1 MPHATANGISLYYEA
16 HGEPSAPTMVLI
28 AGQGAQL
35 ISWPPRLRELLVNRG
50 FRVLQFDNRDVGL
63 STKCDRKAPYAL
75 SDMADDLAGLLDT
88 LRIDAAHIVGQ
99 SMGGMIAQELTIRH
113 PERVL
118 SLCSIYAAPS
128 PAFIT
133 THPDVWDV
141 REREP
146 AREREEAI
154 RDYIERE
161 RACGLAEYS
170 EEWIRANAEETID
183 RCYYPEGAQRQMD
196 AVRRSTDRTEALR
209 AVTVPTAVIHGLE
222 DLLIDFSG
230 GIATAA
236 AVPGAELHLY
246 ADMGHQLVPSLWE
259 DYARVISRTAARVSR
274 SDRRP
279 ASGDH
284 QNVGNLAC
292 L

>member
-1 MPHATANGISLYYEA
+1 MPHASANGISLYYEG
-16 HGEPSAPTMVLI
+16 HGDPSAPTMVLI

-35 ISWPPRLRELLVNRG
+35 ISWPAGLRELLVNQG
-50 FRVLQFDNRDVGL
+50 FRVVQFDNRDVGL
-63 STKCDRKAPYAL
+63 STKCDGKAPYGL

-99 SMGGMIAQELTIRH
+99 SMGGMIAQDFAIRH
-113 PERVL
+113 PDRVL
-118 SLCSIYAAPS
+118 SLCSIYSAPG

-133 THPDVWDV
+133 THPDVWDT

-183 RCYYPEGAQRQMD
+183 RCYYPEGGQRQMD
-196 AVRRSTDRTEALR
+196 AVRRSADRTDALGGL
-209 AVTVPTAVIHGLE
+209 TVPTAVIHGLE

-230 GIATAA
+230 GVATAA

-246 ADMGHQLVPSLWE
+246 ADMGHQLLPSLWE
-259 DYARVISRTAARVSR
+259 DYVRIISRNAARVPR
-274 SDRRP
+274 GDRPP
-279 ASGDH
+279 ATIGT
-284 QNVGNLAC
+284 
-292 L
+292 